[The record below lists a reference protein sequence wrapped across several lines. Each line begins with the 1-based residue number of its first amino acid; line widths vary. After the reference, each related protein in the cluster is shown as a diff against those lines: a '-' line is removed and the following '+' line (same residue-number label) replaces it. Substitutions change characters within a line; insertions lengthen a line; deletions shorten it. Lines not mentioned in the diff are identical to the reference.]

1 MKFINKKFTV
11 SLCLILLVLVGCT
24 QNHETLK
31 TDQGEPVTPHQTT
44 LKDSLVIDS
53 ENTPEQFFKMTVNDR
68 PQFKEEKNQSNG
80 RLEQIISNID
90 QSLIIV
96 AIWENLGGKW
106 KCIGISISKSDH
118 INRDDF
124 QVFMRLPY
132 RLIDA
137 TTIRYAI
144 QHALT
149 YTQLK
154 NGAGLTIE
162 QKENRIEYLLY

>member
-1 MKFINKKFTV
+1 MKSINTKFTV
-11 SLCLILLVLVGCT
+11 SLCLILLILTGCT
-24 QNHETLK
+24 QNNETLK
-31 TDQGEPVTPHQTT
+31 NDQNEPITPHQTI
-44 LKDSLVIDS
+44 LNDSLVIDS
-53 ENTPEQFFKMTVNDR
+53 ENTPDQFFKMTVNDR

-96 AIWENLGGKW
+96 AIWESIGDKW
-106 KCIGISISKSDH
+106 KCVGITISKSDH
-118 INRDDF
+118 LNRDDF

-132 RLIDA
+132 RLVDS

-144 QHALT
+144 QHSPT
-149 YTQLK
+149 FTQLN
-154 NGAGLTIE
+154 NGAGFTIE